1 MNNNMAITVV
11 PGLSLLLMW
20 LAMMLAMML
29 PAAVPLARAYGATLA
44 VRVGR
49 ARGHGLL
56 ALVAGYLALWSFF
69 AVLAAG
75 AQAGL
80 TALGFMT
87 YEGRLA
93 SQLASGVLLAATGLY
108 QFTPWKEA
116 CIAPC
121 RSPAT
126 FLGLHWRG
134 GVRGALGMGALQGMY
149 CIGCCWLLFAALFA
163 LGTMSIGWMMVL
175 LAILLAERRPRLGPW
190 VTWGAGL
197 AATAYGLSL
206 LMLR

>member
-44 VRVGR
+44 VHVGR

-80 TALGFMT
+80 TALGLMT

-108 QFTPWKEA
+108 QF
-116 CIAPC
+116 
-121 RSPAT
+121 
-126 FLGLHWRG
+126 
-134 GVRGALGMGALQGMY
+134 
-149 CIGCCWLLFAALFA
+149 
-163 LGTMSIGWMMVL
+163 
-175 LAILLAERRPRLGPW
+175 
-190 VTWGAGL
+190 
-197 AATAYGLSL
+197 
-206 LMLR
+206 